1 MRIKNYILFLL
12 SILFLFSCGNN
23 NVNNVKKFK
32 NFFIYDEEMPVVNY
46 KIGKH
51 NINFIVDTGSDV
63 SIIDDDYYLNNM
75 KLFNFVE
82 NNSTDINTISGTVSS
97 GVIIAS
103 TALND
108 SIDVTFYITDIDNI
122 RKEVFVKTGR
132 QIQGILGCD
141 FLYQN
146 KAIIDFN
153 KKELRN

>member
-1 MRIKNYILFLL
+1 MGIKNYILSLL
-12 SILFLFSCGNN
+12 SVLLLFSCENG
-23 NVNNVKKFK
+23 NVNNTKKFK
-32 NFFIYDEEMPVVNY
+32 NLFIYDEEMPVVNY

-51 NINFIVDTGSDV
+51 NTNFIIDTGSDV

-75 KLFNFVE
+75 KQFNFVV
-82 NNSTDINTISGTVSS
+82 NNSTDINTINGTVSS

-108 SIDVTFYITDIDNI
+108 SIDVTFYITDIDNV